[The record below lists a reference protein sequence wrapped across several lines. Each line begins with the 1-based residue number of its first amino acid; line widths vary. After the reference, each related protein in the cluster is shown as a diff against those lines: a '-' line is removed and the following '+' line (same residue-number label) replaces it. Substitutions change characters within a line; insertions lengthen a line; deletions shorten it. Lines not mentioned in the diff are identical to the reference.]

1 MTPDAAPR
9 GRQTKQPWVF
19 TRYFRANAYGWKA
32 SRLASQRLREAVTE
46 IRAAARKDPQRGME
60 GAVVLTER
68 LVAAVS
74 GIDDSWGIFGGALY
88 KQYERLAPVFSST
101 AVAPEVRLTL
111 LRRLLAAWLADE
123 YGYLDLIP
131 RVFPTFVSDT
141 AEAEVLVPEFME
153 IAEVYSAQAEELQER
168 CDHPHGWDFDAS
180 RARVRRDAYRRMAT
194 EIRLAFLDASG
205 ALEAA
210 LEHDFH
216 DNGVTLMRALL
227 KQGRVD
233 DARAVIEGRRIGS
246 SHGVEI
252 EGPWF
257 ELLVEAGELEH
268 ARAAGVAWL
277 AQKPTLERFRKVV
290 KALPGQGRTELARDA
305 AAATDELEMGRWFAT
320 FNHLGLHEDAARIAR
335 EHVVAPETAL
345 RAAKKYEDSYPDLAF
360 ESYVAAVAGF
370 VSWGELSN
378 DAYIAY
384 SVLAPARAFAQRVGR
399 ETALAARLCGIE
411 GLKRYPTAW
420 AHFGGASHGEE
431 TTRA

>member
-1 MTPDAAPR
+1 
-9 GRQTKQPWVF
+9 
-19 TRYFRANAYGWKA
+19 
-32 SRLASQRLREAVTE
+32 
-46 IRAAARKDPQRGME
+46 ME
-60 GAVVLTER
+60 GAAVLTER

-74 GIDDSWGIFGGALY
+74 GVDDSWGILGGALY
-88 KQYERLAPVFSST
+88 GQYERLAPVLST
-101 AVAPEVRLTL
+101 IAVAPEARLTL
-111 LRRLLAAWLADE
+111 LRRILAAWLADE

-131 RVFPTFVSDT
+131 RMLPTFVSGA

-153 IAEVYSAQAEELQER
+153 VAEEYSAEAEELQER
-168 CDHPHGWDFDAS
+168 CDHLHGWDSGAS

-194 EIRLAFLDASG
+194 EIQLGFLDAST

-216 DNGVTLMRALL
+216 DDGVTLMRALL

-246 SHGVEI
+246 SRGVEI

-257 ELLVEAGELEH
+257 ELLIEAGELEH

-290 KALPGQGRTELARDA
+290 KALPGEGKTELARDA
-305 AAATDELEMGRWFAT
+305 AAATDEFEMGRWFAT
-320 FNHLGLHEDAARIAR
+320 FNHLGLHEDATRIAR
-335 EHVVAPETAL
+335 EHAVAPETAL
-345 RAAKKYEDSYPDLAF
+345 RAAKKYEDSHPDLAF
-360 ESYVAAVAGF
+360 EAYVAAVAGF

-378 DAYIAY
+378 DTNIAY
-384 SVLAPARAFAQRVGR
+384 SVLEPARAFAQRVGR
-399 ETALAARLCGIE
+399 EAALAARLRALE

-420 AHFGGASHGEE
+420 AQAGGASHGEE
-431 TTRA
+431 TTRS